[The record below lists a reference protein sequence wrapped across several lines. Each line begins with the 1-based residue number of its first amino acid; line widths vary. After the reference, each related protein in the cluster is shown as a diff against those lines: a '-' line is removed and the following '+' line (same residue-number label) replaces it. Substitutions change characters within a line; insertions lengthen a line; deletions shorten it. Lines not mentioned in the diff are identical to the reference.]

1 MNNPDYIGA
10 LRPRLPPEALRPY
23 PRACIAICI
32 HFAIVIGCVI
42 ASLYTASGRWFVLG
56 LVAGNSR
63 AALSFLAHDVS
74 HRSVVTSRYLIY
86 PLRFSFH
93 REMCQGLSQRGC
105 GTRPPRKQGSVLKF
119 CCCCNSDR
127 PLVFAALHMS
137 AAGHFSHIR
146 SVSGM
151 SGAGGS

>member
-86 PLRFSFH
+86 PLELFL
-93 REMCQGLSQRGC
+93 LSPVL
-105 GTRPPRKQGSVLKF
+105 TPLTVWRKVHQAHHAHT
-119 CCCCNSDR
+119 NSDPDPGATLSCIR
-127 PLVFAALHMS
+127 ADACRQTQRRVERAESTVAL
-137 AAGHFSHIR
+137 
-146 SVSGM
+146 
-151 SGAGGS
+151 